1 MKKPQTDQLWNYGP
15 KFKFWLWLISQQTDV
30 DSEKAMFF
38 GEGRLETFPSKHAKQ
53 NKGIT
58 HD

>member
-38 GEGRLETFPSKHAKQ
+38 GEGWEPFLLNTQ
-53 NKGIT
+53 NRT
-58 HD
+58 RE